1 MWFGR
6 QRTATSSGGIA
17 KQRLQCVLVGDRV
30 GVSPD
35 LMVQV
40 RGELAAVLSR
50 YMDIDETGMD
60 VRLSTSERQATLD
73 AHIPVRQLRR
83 GQH

>member
-6 QRTATSSGGIA
+6 QRAAGSGDIA

-35 LMVQV
+35 IMVQV

-50 YMDIDETGMD
+50 YMDIDEAGMD
-60 VRLSTSERQATLD
+60 VRLSANERQATLD
-73 AHIPVRQLRR
+73 AHVPVRQLRR